1 MMALVAIDA
10 INASRMVTANRLI
23 DWNIGSVSAVIDLN
37 KHYGF
42 GYFAT
47 RHTGK
52 EFYVMKAI

>member
-1 MMALVAIDA
+1 MALVAIDA

-23 DWNIGSVSAVIDLN
+23 DWNIRSVSEAFNLN

-52 EFYVMKAI
+52 EFYLMKAI